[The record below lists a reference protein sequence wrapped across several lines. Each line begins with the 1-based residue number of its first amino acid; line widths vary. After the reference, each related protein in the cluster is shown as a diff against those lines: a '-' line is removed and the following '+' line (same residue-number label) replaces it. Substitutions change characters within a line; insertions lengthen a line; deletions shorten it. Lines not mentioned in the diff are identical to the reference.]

1 MVSEFVVVW
10 VELNWLRDVAGS
22 VFFVKRDAR
31 QACAACHRGF
41 VGGWLLG
48 CRNSAK
54 SVFQKFELASL
65 KQRTF
70 VKQRRFPPAK
80 NQLPSCRV
88 SQKRCTLHGWLFRA
102 GGLGGF
108 RSWVFMLGDL
118 GWLLRGWMRHQRC
131 AGCLGGKAE
140 FPCGLAGVDVGLWDN
155 FWNSFG

>member
-1 MVSEFVVVW
+1 MCI
-10 VELNWLRDVAGS
+10 GS
-22 VFFVKRDAR
+22 GW
-31 QACAACHRGF
+31 GF

-54 SVFQKFELASL
+54 SVLQRSELASL

-88 SQKRCTLHGWLFRA
+88 SQNRCTLHGWLFRA

-108 RSWVFMLGDL
+108 RGWVFRLGDL
-118 GWLLRGWMRHQRC
+118 GWLLGSWMSRQRC
-131 AGCLGGKAE
+131 AGRLGEKAE
-140 FPCGLAGVDVGLWDN
+140 FPCVFLVGGRMSDYGII
-155 FWNSFG
+155 FGIVLDDFQGDAWYGYYIL

>member
-1 MVSEFVVVW
+1 MSPGIQVFWERVGVCAGLFFFC
-10 VELNWLRDVAGS
+10 ERDVCE
-22 VFFVKRDAR
+22 RDAR
-31 QACAACHRGF
+31 EACAACRRGF

-54 SVFQKFELASL
+54 SVLQKSELASL

-88 SQKRCTLHGWLFRA
+88 SQNRCTLHGWLFRA
-102 GGLGGF
+102 GGI
-108 RSWVFMLGDL
+108 
-118 GWLLRGWMRHQRC
+118 GWLLGSWMSRQRC
-131 AGCLGGKAE
+131 AGRLGEKAE
-140 FPCGLAGVDVGLWDN
+140 FPCVFLVGGEDVGLWDN